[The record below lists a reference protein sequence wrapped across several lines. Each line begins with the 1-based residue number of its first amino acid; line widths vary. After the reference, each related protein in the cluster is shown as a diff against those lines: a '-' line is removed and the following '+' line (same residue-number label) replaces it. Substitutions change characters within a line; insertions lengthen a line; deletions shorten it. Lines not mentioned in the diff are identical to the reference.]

1 MIPDDPSTQVRS
13 ETTLD
18 GLDAMPQ
25 SPVDAPFPIVGIAAS
40 AGGLEA
46 FTQLL
51 SHLPLDTGMA
61 FVLIQ
66 HLAPDHESMLTEI
79 LSRATPLPV
88 REVQNGTI
96 VERNHVYVIPPNTK
110 MILSGGVLQLSPREK
125 VLGKYMPGD
134 AFFTSLAADRGHK
147 AIAVV
152 LSGGDGDGSLGVTA
166 IKAAGGITFAQCE
179 ETAKFDGMPHTAVAT
194 GHVDFVLPPA
204 QIAEALANLSRNPRL
219 VDPVPLLNMEVAP
232 QPGEALTHIFALLRA
247 STGVDFS
254 RYKLNTI
261 ERRMQRRMLL
271 YKLEQLDDYA
281 TYLQAHPAEVKA
293 LYAEILI
300 HVTSFFRDPE
310 AFDLLKTR
318 VFPTL
323 VQNKSAVAPI
333 RIWVAGCSTGEE
345 VYSIA
350 ICLLEFLADQAT
362 VLPIQIFATDI
373 SEQAINKARAGVY
386 QENQMVTVTAER
398 RRRFFY
404 ALEGGSY
411 QISKAVRELCVFARQ
426 NLGSDPPFSNLDLI
440 SCRNVLIY
448 LGDALQKRIMPI
460 FHYSLNPTGFLLL
473 GTSEGTGQ
481 ASDLFTLIEK
491 KYRIYTKKLTDTR
504 PTFAF
509 TPSRHSIARVSE
521 LPLPAPS
528 EAFDLEKKVGQL
540 IANHY
545 VPVGVVID
553 DQMQVLQLRGGIDR
567 YLKLVSGVANL
578 NLFNLVRDGL
588 LVELRTAIH
597 QAQQQGVPCR
607 KDGLRLEEGDHA
619 RLVKLQVLP
628 FKVPTAEAY
637 HFLVLFED
645 APPATSPALMGPARP
660 QVALEQEIAQLRQE
674 RATTQEYLQAVIQEQ
689 EGSNQ
694 DLKVANEE
702 ILSSNEELQSTNEE
716 LETAKEEIQ
725 ATNEELST
733 TNEELRSRNAEMH
746 QVNNDLTNLLAS
758 INIPILMLTNDLR
771 IRRFTP
777 MAQQL
782 FNFIPTDAG
791 RPLSDIRANLN
802 VPDLELLLLE
812 VLETLSVKE
821 LEVQTQDGHWYLL
834 RMRPY
839 RTTENQIDGVV
850 LVLMDIDALKR
861 SAATLE
867 AARNYAE
874 AIVETVQVPLVVL
887 ESDLR
892 VNTANQAFYDTFQ
905 VAPLETAQT
914 LLFELGNGQWNLP
927 GLRSRLE
934 AVVTGKATLQNFVV
948 EHEFEQLG
956 LKTILLQAVPLVEG
970 GETHRL
976 LLSLEDITA
985 RQQVAR
991 LSEQLNL
998 ELEQQ
1003 VQERTAQLQQ
1013 ALAFEAGLK
1022 RITDKVRDSLDE
1034 SQILQT
1040 AVQELAL
1047 VLGLS
1052 GCYTTLYDSG
1062 LATSTVCSTVT
1073 QVAVE
1078 GLACTLAAVGQRLD
1092 MAVVPETYHQR
1103 LQGDYLQFCALASPS
1118 SGQCAQLVCPIAD
1131 DQDPL
1136 GDLWLLKPPQSVFNE
1151 LEIRLVQQVANQC
1164 AIAMRQARLY
1174 QTSQTQIQT
1183 LQKLDQLKDNFLSTT
1198 SHELR
1203 SPVTNMRMAIRLL
1216 KLALAPATATT
1227 KVAKA
1232 GVVEQYLQILEMEC
1246 EREISLINNLL
1257 DLQRLEA
1264 GDQPLVL
1271 APIELQDWLPTVL
1284 APFYERAREHQQTFQ
1299 VNYAPDL
1306 PRLVS
1311 DAAILEQLCAEL
1323 FHNACK
1329 YTPKQGQITV
1339 TVQTQQD
1346 TLQIQISN
1354 PSVTLAADEL
1364 AHIFDKFYRIPNA
1377 DPWRQGGTGL
1387 GLALVQKQVEHLGGT
1402 IAVEQ
1407 TADQLHFLVT
1417 LPLRTGQ
1424 TVL

>member
-1 MIPDDPSTQVRS
+1 MTSNQSSPQPSSQPS
-13 ETTLD
+13 GETF
-18 GLDAMPQ
+18 
-25 SPVDAPFPIVGIAAS
+25 PVVGVAAS

-66 HLAPDHESMLTEI
+66 HLAPDHESLLAEI
-79 LSRATPLPV
+79 LARTTQLPV
-88 REVQNGTI
+88 REVEHGTI
-96 VERNHVYVIPPNTK
+96 VEPNQVYIIPPNTK
-110 MILSGGVLQLSPREK
+110 MILAGGALQLSPREK

-134 AFFTSLAADRGHK
+134 ALFTSLAAECGSQ

-152 LSGGDGDGSLGVTA
+152 LSGGDGDGSLGLEA
-166 IKAAGGITFAQCE
+166 IKAAGGVTFAQCE
-179 ETAKFDGMPHTAVAT
+179 DTALCDSMPHTAVAT
-194 GHVDFVLPPA
+194 GDVDFVLPPA
-204 QIAEALANLSRNPRL
+204 QIAVALATLSRNPRL
-219 VDPVPLLNMEVAP
+219 ASPRPLLTETAP
-232 QPGEALTHIFALLRA
+232 TPNAALAIIFGLLRTT
-247 STGVDFS
+247 TGVDFS
-254 RYKLNTI
+254 HYKPKTL
-261 ERRMQRRMLL
+261 ERRLQRRLLL
-271 YKLEQLDDYA
+271 YQLEQLEDYA
-281 TYLQAHPAEVKA
+281 AYLQTHPAEVKA
-293 LYAEILI
+293 LYEEILI
-300 HVTSFFRDPE
+300 HVTSFFRDPA
-310 AFDLLKTR
+310 AFEHLKTQ
-318 VFPTL
+318 VFPIITS
-323 VQNKSAVAPI
+323 NKSADTAI

-350 ICLLEFLADQAT
+350 ICLLEFLAEQAT
-362 VLPIQIFATDI
+362 PLPIQIFATDI
-373 SEQAINKARAGVY
+373 SELAIAKARTGRY
-386 QENQMVTVTAER
+386 QENQMVAVSVER
-398 RRRFFY
+398 RCRFFVE
-404 ALEGGSY
+404 LEDGGY
-411 QISKAVRELCVFARQ
+411 QIKKAVRELCVFARQ
-426 NLGSDPPFSNLDLI
+426 DLGSDPPFSSLDLI

-448 LGDALQKRIMPI
+448 LGEALQKRLMPI
-460 FHYSLNPTGFLLL
+460 FHYSLNPAGFLLL
-473 GTSEGTGQ
+473 GTSESIGQ
-481 ASDLFTLIEK
+481 ATELFTLVEPK
-491 KYRIYTKKLTDTR
+491 GRLYAKQLSATR
-504 PTFAF
+504 PTLSF
-509 TPSRHSIARVSE
+509 TPSRYLTRKVTA
-521 LPLPAPS
+521 PPPQPPA
-528 EAFDLEKKVGQL
+528 AVFDLQKKVDQL
-540 IANHY
+540 IAHHY
-545 VPVGVVID
+545 APIGVVID
-553 DQMQVLQLRGGIDR
+553 DQFQVLQMRGDIDR
-567 YLKLVSGVANL
+567 YLKLVSGSASL
-578 NLFNLVRDGL
+578 NLFNLVRTGL
-588 LVELRTAIH
+588 LVELRAALA
-597 QAQQQGVPCR
+597 QAQRQASPVTKQGLC
-607 KDGLRLEEGDHA
+607 LEEGDQTSS
-619 RLVKLQVLP
+619 VKLQVIP
-628 FKVPTAEAY
+628 FQVPMTETRR
-637 HFLVLFED
+637 FLVLFE
-645 APPATSPALMGPARP
+645 AVPLEESRLRLTEPALP
-660 QVALEQEIAQLRQE
+660 QNALEQENARLRQALAAATQE
-674 RATTQEYLQAVIQEQ
+674 RAAMQEYLQVIIQEQ
-689 EGSNQ
+689 EDSNQ

-725 ATNEELST
+725 S
-733 TNEELRSRNAEMH
+733 TNEELRTTNEEIRSRNTELH
-746 QVNNDLTNLLAS
+746 QVNNDVTNLLAS

-777 MAQQL
+777 IAQRL
-782 FNFIPTDAG
+782 FNFIPADAG
-791 RPLSDIRANLN
+791 RPLSDIRASLDL
-802 VPDLELLLLE
+802 PDLEPLLLS
-812 VLETLSVKE
+812 VLETLAVKE
-821 LEVQTQDGHWYLL
+821 LEVQTQAGHWYTL
-834 RMRPY
+834 RIRPY

-850 LVLMDIDALKR
+850 LVFMDIDALKR

-887 ESDLR
+887 EPDLR
-892 VNTANQAFYDTFQ
+892 VNRANQAFYDTFQ
-905 VAPLETAQT
+905 VSSSETAQA
-914 LLFELGNGQWNLP
+914 LLFALGNGQGNIP

-934 AVVTGKATLQNFVV
+934 AVVAGKATLQNFVV
-948 EHEFEQLG
+948 EHEFERLG
-956 LKTILLQAVPLVEG
+956 PKTILLQAVPLVEG

-991 LSEQLNL
+991 LSEQLKL
-998 ELEQQ
+998 KLEQQ

-1062 LATSTVCSTVT
+1062 LASSTVCSTVT

-1092 MAVVPETYHQR
+1092 MTTVPETYHQR
-1103 LQGDYLQFCALASPS
+1103 LQGDYLQFCALAYPS
-1118 SGQCAQLVCPIAD
+1118 SCQCSTLVCPIAD
-1131 DQDPL
+1131 DQDVL
-1136 GDLWLLKPPQSVFNE
+1136 GDLWLLKPSQHVFNE
-1151 LEIRLVQQVANQC
+1151 SEIRLVQQVANQC

-1183 LQKLDQLKDNFLSTT
+1183 LQKLDQLKDDFLSTT

-1203 SPVTNMRMAIRLL
+1203 SPVTNMRLALQMLR
-1216 KLALAPATATT
+1216 LALAPPTATT
-1227 KVAKA
+1227 K
-1232 GVVEQYLQILEMEC
+1232 VEQYLQILDVEC

-1284 APFYERAREHQQTFQ
+1284 APFHERAHEHQQTFQ
-1299 VNYAPDL
+1299 VNYAQDL

-1311 DAAILEQLCAEL
+1311 DAAILKQLCGEL

-1339 TVQTQQD
+1339 TVQTQPD
-1346 TLQIQISN
+1346 TLQLQISN
-1354 PSVTLAADEL
+1354 PSVAFAVDEL

-1402 IAVEQ
+1402 IVVAQ

-1417 LPLRTGQ
+1417 LPLRDDQ
-1424 TVL
+1424 SIL